1 MRSIVRPLLAVLC
14 LASFAIAADEPAA
27 PAEPAAPKEP
37 AAMEY
42 VTLSTNHG
50 DILLELN
57 AEKAPISV
65 ANFLGYVD
73 DKHYDGLIFHRVMND
88 FMVQA
93 GGFTPDM
100 KERTPKAPIKNE
112 WKNGLK
118 NVRGSIAMARTQIA
132 DSATSQFFINVKDND
147 FLDVARDGAAYAVF
161 GRVAAGMDVVDE
173 IKVVPV
179 GNKGMHQNVPVE
191 AVIIETAVRVDAD
204 AAKKIIAAEAE
215 KAESGSSAE

>member
-1 MRSIVRPLLAVLC
+1 MRSIIRPLLAVLC
-14 LASFAIAADEPAA
+14 LATVAVAADEPVA
-27 PAEPAAPKEP
+27 PEKPATPKEP

-50 DILLELN
+50 DILLELD

-65 ANFLGYVD
+65 ANFLAYVD
-73 DKHYDGLIFHRVMND
+73 DKHYDGLIFHRVIND

-100 KERTPKAPIKNE
+100 KEKTPKKPIKNE

-118 NVRGSIAMARTQIA
+118 NVRGSIAMARTQVA

-147 FLDVARDGAAYAVF
+147 FLDVPRDGAAYAVF

-179 GNKGMHQNVPVE
+179 ANKGMHQNVPVE
-191 AVIIETAVRVDAD
+191 AVIIETAVRVDPD
-204 AAKKIIAAEAE
+204 AAKKIIAADAD
-215 KAESGSSAE
+215 KAKSGSSAE